1 MNYSNAIDIYKEA
14 IRILSTNLQIKSA
27 YSKDIEIFN
36 DRIKGAN
43 HNIYRIGVIGVTSS
57 GKSTMINSFLGENIL
72 PSRIKPSSCQLVICH
87 KGSKRS
93 ATIYHNNRP
102 AEKIYGKNLT
112 YDVLSKYADET
123 YNSKNKENVK
133 EIEITSPSFPFNDD
147 IILIDS
153 PGLDAFGFEGH
164 EKLTMSTLLPTI
176 DLCLL
181 VTTCKSNSDEKTKDM
196 LDAIASTH
204 TATVPVI
211 IVQNMMDSIQQS
223 PDGTKSR
230 NDVALDHRR
239 RIERIIEKSGL
250 PNKSAVKIVQYS
262 AKNAVEGR
270 INNEKGKIAESN
282 YEKLTQT
289 INDTINQLRPHIE
302 GFRLKSAKKEIEEIA
317 EQAKQHGGNTADSI
331 VNQEFRHKDVKTK
344 FENKTNKTKADIS
357 NILSQI
363 NNANNYIDSIE
374 TNNYNQTNLEKEFEN
389 HINIVKNIVKD
400 CENKLIDVINYTTEF
415 IANIGESVNIARR
428 DLNFDIQV
436 SSIQVPSVQKTKEKR
451 REKKS
456 GIINW
461 VRRWWP
467 FSDDDAGYEVY
478 FVDVVDKK
486 QTKKNLS
493 QYVKN
498 NTLVFKGCVDK
509 LNQKIDAARIKIF
522 TEVDKQFEAYNQKRK
537 LLLERQQYT
546 TIAKQLSELSENII
560 IKQQDIIGKGIAHTD
575 RPEEKMYQY
584 ETPKDVYAIY
594 SIAEKLRS
602 SIHLN
607 TIRCILGNNTGNYI
621 VGWDRL
627 SETACLNSYFG
638 IKKSEDEIHDGINII
653 NDEITICHNINCN
666 TLNRLPNNVN
676 LFLLTNGT
684 QIGAAEK
691 QILPFGN
698 IASKFNSVYFV
709 IQDFQEIINA
719 QDKDVA
725 ETIRELNY
733 FSKKYFSDSN
743 KEILLL
749 HENPIYNMVVATIQS
764 NNIEQQTDEV
774 GIWNDLSKF
783 SYLRN
788 ENTDEIIKQII
799 KSFK

>member
-374 TNNYNQTNLEKEFEN
+374 TNNYNHTNLEKEFEN

-522 TEVDKQFEAYNQKRK
+522 TEVDK
-537 LLLERQQYT
+537 
-546 TIAKQLSELSENII
+546 
-560 IKQQDIIGKGIAHTD
+560 
-575 RPEEKMYQY
+575 
-584 ETPKDVYAIY
+584 
-594 SIAEKLRS
+594 
-602 SIHLN
+602 
-607 TIRCILGNNTGNYI
+607 
-621 VGWDRL
+621 
-627 SETACLNSYFG
+627 
-638 IKKSEDEIHDGINII
+638 
-653 NDEITICHNINCN
+653 
-666 TLNRLPNNVN
+666 
-676 LFLLTNGT
+676 
-684 QIGAAEK
+684 
-691 QILPFGN
+691 
-698 IASKFNSVYFV
+698 
-709 IQDFQEIINA
+709 
-719 QDKDVA
+719 
-725 ETIRELNY
+725 
-733 FSKKYFSDSN
+733 
-743 KEILLL
+743 
-749 HENPIYNMVVATIQS
+749 
-764 NNIEQQTDEV
+764 
-774 GIWNDLSKF
+774 
-783 SYLRN
+783 
-788 ENTDEIIKQII
+788 
-799 KSFK
+799 